1 MDQRWGFQGYLTVTS
16 EEALFR
22 FRLSHHPP
30 AKRGATLAANKS
42 RLDIILYGS
51 SLPFLSKA

>member
-1 MDQRWGFQGYLTVTS
+1 MDQRWGFQGYLTVAS

-42 RLDIILYGS
+42 RLDIILRN
-51 SLPFLSKA
+51 K